1 MPAVLKKGLD
11 SRMERQ
17 ERRIIVDIDN
27 TLWDLAPVLWKHL
40 KAVNPKMPEPSEWDD
55 WDFWEGYV
63 TMKEL
68 YQVLKNIHMRQDEY
82 QPYPESKAFLEALR
96 ERGFYIVIASHR
108 EKKTYAATVKWL
120 RQNELIFD
128 EIHLSQDKSVLFPD
142 SWGIVDDSPITLD
155 KAARAGIIRAGLSNP
170 WNINSAH
177 PLFGDLLEVLNYI
190 DSFDGRAK
198 G

>member
-1 MPAVLKKGLD
+1 
-11 SRMERQ
+11 MERQ

-27 TLWDLAPVLWKHL
+27 TLWDLAPVLWEHL
-40 KAVNPKMPEPSEWDD
+40 KAVNPKMPEPSEWDN